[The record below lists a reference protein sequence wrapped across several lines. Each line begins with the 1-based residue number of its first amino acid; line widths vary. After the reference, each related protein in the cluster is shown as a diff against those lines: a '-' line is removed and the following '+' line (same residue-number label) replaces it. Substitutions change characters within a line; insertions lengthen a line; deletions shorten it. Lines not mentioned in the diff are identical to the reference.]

1 MTLSSNS
8 LAQILFNCEAVASV
22 NDFKITDPES
32 CFVYYTNEKIE
43 VPSEYNPLYVKIT
56 GAPKNSPLEIEFHL
70 QKHLPEIF
78 KTEETIEKEN
88 FRIKIIKR
96 HALELVY
103 LN

>member
-22 NDFKITDPES
+22 NDFKITDP
-32 CFVYYTNEKIE
+32 EKIE